1 MDRGAWGV
9 ELMVLLLLLK
19 LACPSRVYLLRGN
32 HESSTCTKF
41 YGFKGEVCSMMHI
54 KLLSRN
60 SFGWKDSVAGR
71 HLPAISITDACYALR
86 LHRLTPSSPRRCRN
100 HKRKRW
106 MG

>member
-1 MDRGAWGV
+1 MPRLALYLPGDYVDRGAWGV

-41 YGFKGEVCSMMHI
+41 YGFKGEVCSAMHI

-60 SFGWKDSVAGR
+60 RFGWKESVLDATCR
-71 HLPAISITDACYALR
+71 PYRSLMPAMRCAC
-86 LHRLTPSSPRRCRN
+86 T
-100 HKRKRW
+100 
-106 MG
+106 G